1 MFDGMG
7 ALKERWGGRGYAL
20 AAVVVL
26 LAAVALPTVL
36 RHHGSRSESR
46 DGTSSPSNRVTPGG
60 TSQTPGG
67 NAEAPLG
74 APKVF
79 RFYQEFPHSLDPAH
93 AADSYSSEVIAQI
106 YSPLVGMT
114 SDLEPTPQLAESW
127 TISKDGRRYV
137 FNVRPGVHFHNG
149 REVTAADVEYS
160 LTRVFREPFRS
171 EGLAANYLDP
181 IAGVDE
187 FVAGRAT
194 RIRGIRALDRYRL
207 EILLT
212 RPYTSLLYALALDQ
226 TSAVPR
232 EVLEKGGPHA
242 LERTPVGTGPFRFV
256 RMLPDR
262 AVTLA
267 ANGEY
272 FMGRPKLDSLLFVAP
287 AGDVLEA
294 GADALLDGRATLTVL
309 PSNRIEEFRA
319 RPGLVVLRWQD
330 LSLSFIGMNASMP
343 PLNDARVRRAIA
355 LAVDRQGMVSAQPEG
370 KTLAQG
376 ILPPGVPGYSP
387 GSKVAPRDV
396 ARAKALLAE
405 AGYGP
410 GHPLPTLT
418 LLKSITGA
426 NLRMVDSVM
435 VRSLA
440 DAGIR
445 VKVRYESWAVL
456 DKAITAR
463 QAEMF
468 SLAWIAD
475 IPDPETFLRAL
486 TYSTSASNYFR
497 YRSAP
502 VDSLLDAARATLD
515 GERRNALYR
524 RAEEAIL
531 HDAPFL
537 PLYSTVS
544 FIGMKDNVAGLE
556 MNPLGIS
563 TLAMEKLHLVGPR
576 DGRERV
582 DASR

>member
-1 MFDGMG
+1 MG
-7 ALKERWGGRGYAL
+7 AFKEKWGGRASAL

-26 LAAVALPTVL
+26 LAAVALPSVL
-36 RHHGSRSESR
+36 RHHGAGTESH
-46 DGTSSPSNRVTPGG
+46 GGPTPSTTRLTPGG
-60 TSQTPGG
+60 GLERGPRTTT
-67 NAEAPLG
+67 AATG
-74 APKVF
+74 APRVF

-93 AADSYSSEVIAQI
+93 ASDSYSSEVIAQI

-127 TISKDGRRYV
+127 TISKDGLRYV

-149 REVTAADVEYS
+149 REVTAADFEYS
-160 LTRVFREPFRS
+160 LTRVFREPYRS

-181 IAGVDE
+181 IDGVAE
-187 FVAGRAT
+187 FVAGKAA

-207 EILLT
+207 EISLT
-212 RPYTSLLYALALDQ
+212 RPYSSLLYALALDQ

-232 EVLEKGGPHA
+232 EILDKNGPRA
-242 LERTPVGTGPFRFV
+242 LETNPVGTGPFRFV
-256 RMLPDR
+256 RMLSEH
-262 AVTLA
+262 AVALA
-267 ANGEY
+267 ANDEY

-287 AGDVLEA
+287 PGDVLEA

-330 LSLSFIGMNASMP
+330 LSLSFIGMNAAMP
-343 PLNDARVRRAIA
+343 PLDDARVRRAIA
-355 LAVDRQGMVSAQPEG
+355 LAVDRQGMVDAQPEG

-376 ILPPGVPGYSP
+376 ILPPGIPGYSP
-387 GSKVAPRDV
+387 DAKVPPRDV
-396 ARAKALLAE
+396 NAAKALLAE

-410 GHPLPTLT
+410 GHPLPPLT
-418 LLKSITGA
+418 MMKSITGV
-426 NLRMVDSVM
+426 NLRVVDSVL

-440 DAGIR
+440 EAGIR

-456 DKAITAR
+456 DRAITAR

-475 IPDPETFLRAL
+475 IPDPESFLRSL
-486 TYSTSASNYFR
+486 TYSTSATNYFR
-497 YRSAP
+497 YRSAA
-502 VDSLLDAARATLD
+502 VDSILDAARATLD

-524 RAEEAIL
+524 RAENAIL

-563 TLAMEKLHLVGPR
+563 TLAMEKLHLAEPK